1 MDYTTMSILTWLI
14 YTQAV
19 HIHIKTINCVLAGDR
34 LSRLQNN
41 IRYQYGNAHMGEVLL
56 GDGGGSGHGFRRRGG
71 FA

>member
-56 GDGGGSGHGFRRRGG
+56 G
-71 FA
+71 